1 MTQLVVTTDAE
12 ADTFAVLPDLEA
24 KAGAPVAERYARRF
38 VLQSNASSR
47 CRRAAH
53 PRPALGADTRCVIVP
68 PYLLIYDYALGE
80 NTVVLLRVLHG
91 RRRITRE
98 TTQRG

>member
-1 MTQLVVTTDAE
+1 MTRLVVTADAQ
-12 ADTFAVLPDLEA
+12 ADTFAVLADPEA

-38 VLQSNASSR
+38 VLQSNASHPDAAE
-47 CRRAAH
+47 RRTPAGAWGGCAL
-53 PRPALGADTRCVIVP
+53 RDCPALSVDD
-68 PYLLIYDYALGE
+68 DYALGDD
-80 NTVVLLRVLHG
+80 TVALLRVLHG

>member
-1 MTQLVVTTDAE
+1 MTQLVVTADAE
-12 ADTFAVLPDLEA
+12 ADTFAVLADLEA

-38 VLQSNASSR
+38 
-47 CRRAAH
+47 RAAIERLIEMPQSGA
-53 PRPALGADTRCVIVP
+53 PRPALGADARCVIVP

>member
-1 MTQLVVTTDAE
+1 MTQLVVTADAE
-12 ADTFAVLPDLEA
+12 ADTFAVPADPEA

-38 VLQSNASSR
+38 
-47 CRRAAH
+47 RAAIERLIEMPQSGA
-53 PRPALGADTRCVIVP
+53 PRPALGADARCVIVP

>member
-1 MTQLVVTTDAE
+1 MTQLVVTADAQT
-12 ADTFAVLPDLEA
+12 DTFAVLADLEA
-24 KAGAPVAERYARRF
+24 KAGAPVVMRGTF
-38 VLQSNASSR
+38 VLQSNASLR
-47 CRRAAH
+47 CCRAAR
-53 PRPALGADTRCVIVP
+53 PRPALGADARCVIVP

-80 NTVVLLRVLHG
+80 NAVVLLRVLRG